1 MSSINLSDIIVGI
14 ATTVTNSLVH
24 NKRRF
29 CPPKNSP
36 DKDIVM
42 TPEYVAQDIIKHFNP
57 TGRILDPSRGEGA
70 FYDNYPTDNKDWC
83 ELGEGKDFLTYSE
96 KVDWII
102 TNPPWSLMQKFLE
115 HGMKIADNIV
125 YLTTINHYTTKKRI
139 RDMRE
144 NNFAIKEIYCVNT
157 PSKPWPQL
165 GFQLAAVHTQR
176 DYDGGIVMSYSS

>member
-1 MSSINLSDIIVGI
+1 MPK
-14 ATTVTNSLVH
+14 SLVH

-29 CPPKNSP
+29 CPPTNSP
-36 DKDIVM
+36 EKDLVM

-70 FYDNYPTDNKDWC
+70 FYNNFPTDNKDWC
-83 ELGEGKDFLTYSE
+83 ELGENKDFLTYND

-144 NNFAIKEIYCVNT
+144 NNFAIKEVYCIPT
-157 PSKPWPQL
+157 PPNPWPQL
-165 GFQLAAVHTQR
+165 GFQLAAVYTQR
-176 DYDGGIVMSYSS
+176 DYDGGITMSYSPMLK